1 MGREEWLDN
10 VSRAGSRV
18 VMDYLLILADNHT
31 LFREGLKKILQER
44 PGLAVVGE
52 ASDNFGLLNL
62 LAETDSHLVLL
73 DLFLA
78 NLRLDK
84 VVSEIR
90 RIHAGIKILIMGID
104 RQEEY
109 VSHAF
114 AAGADGYLLKDEA
127 YEELISAIET
137 ILEGGKYVPPSLR
150 SASTR
155 S

>member
-1 MGREEWLDN
+1 MAYE
-10 VSRAGSRV
+10 
-18 VMDYLLILADNHT
+18 LILADNHT
-31 LFREGLKKILQER
+31 LFGEGLKKILKDR
-44 PGLAVVGE
+44 LGIRVVGV
-52 ASDNFGLLNL
+52 ATNNSGLLNL
-62 LAETDSHLVLL
+62 LKEAQSYVILL
-73 DLFLA
+73 DLSLPDLQLV
-78 NLRLDK
+78 NG
-84 VVSEIR
+84 VSEIKR
-90 RIHAGIKILIMGID
+90 GHPDIKILIMGID